1 MIEINIYQKTGN
13 SAGNKDIA
21 KEIRTKN
28 ILPFIK
34 QEDKIFLDFENVNSA
49 TQSFIHAL
57 ISDVI
62 RKEGVK
68 VLDKLLFKNCND
80 TIQKI
85 IGIVVEYM
93 QDVGKGD

>member
-1 MIEINIYQKTGN
+1 MKIIKIYNKTGAF
-13 SAGNKDIA
+13 AGNKDIA
-21 KEIRTKN
+21 RDIRINEIISYLEN
-28 ILPFIK
+28 EAPII
-34 QEDKIFLDFENVNSA
+34 LDFQNVESA

-62 RKEGVK
+62 RQKGVN
-68 VLDKLLFKNCND
+68 VLDQLMFKNCNT

-93 QDVGKGD
+93 QEPN